1 MDDRKLEV
9 LIAVTETGSFNKAAQ
24 RCYCTQSAV
33 TQLMNSVEAELGC
46 RLVKRSHSG
55 ASLTSA
61 GEALLPRVRQAYDA
75 MCRLKSAAESLARG
89 VGMVRIGAYASIV
102 NTWLPKEVAA
112 FSKDEPDVEFQMRVG
127 SDELVELLRKGDID
141 LVIADDWLYSAETG
155 GKETGGKDPGDGLR
169 WAPLVQDPFFVIA
182 PKGAFGSPGHIVER
196 EELSGHPYVSGSRYV
211 YNRQFEKLFSQV
223 VSVSADDDAPILAM
237 VAQGMGVTV
246 LPLLS
251 VRNLPD
257 GLEAH
262 LMDPPASRTLGII
275 VGMDPPDAVS
285 RFASYL
291 EGTSRGPGEPFAQPG
306 TALRPKRNRSALP

>member
-9 LIAVTETGSFNKAAQ
+9 LIAVAETGSFSKAAR

-46 RLVKRSHSG
+46 RLVERSHSG

-155 GKETGGKDPGDGLR
+155 GKDPGDGLR

-182 PKGAFGSPGHIVER
+182 PEGAFGSPGHIVGR

-246 LPLLS
+246 LPSLG

-275 VGMDPPDAVS
+275 VGMDPPGAVS

-291 EGTSRGPGEPFAQPG
+291 EGASRGSGEPFAQPG
-306 TALRPKRNRSALP
+306 TVLHPKRNWPALP